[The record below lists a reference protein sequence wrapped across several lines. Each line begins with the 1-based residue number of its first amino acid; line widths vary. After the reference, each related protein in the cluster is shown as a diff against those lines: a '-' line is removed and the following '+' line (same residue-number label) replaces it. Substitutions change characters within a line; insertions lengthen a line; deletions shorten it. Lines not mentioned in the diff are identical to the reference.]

1 MNTAAWIAVL
11 ACTAPLATAVGWY
24 LGRASAPARIIL
36 AVPRRH
42 DTEGG
47 SSREDAHRTPA

>member
-36 AVPRRH
+36 AVPLQHADTATRRQ
-42 DTEGG
+42 
-47 SSREDAHRTPA
+47 P